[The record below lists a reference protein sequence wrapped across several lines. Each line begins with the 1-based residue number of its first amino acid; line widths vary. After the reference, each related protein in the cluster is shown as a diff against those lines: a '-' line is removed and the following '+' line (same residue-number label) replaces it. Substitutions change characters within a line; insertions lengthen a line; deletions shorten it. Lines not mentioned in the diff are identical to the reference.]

1 MHDPSHMLL
10 FLLIVEQGSM
20 AAAARM
26 EGISRSTVA
35 RHLAALED
43 ELGAQ
48 LLVRNTRDIAL
59 TQAGEVYLERARA
72 IRDQL
77 AEAESA
83 VRQIQGAVKGHLR
96 IAAPILDRQEI
107 LSPLLCAFSK
117 AYPDV
122 TIEVLLATD
131 ERFVVAG
138 GFDVGVQMGFE
149 ANADLAIRRLIV
161 DRLTLTASR
170 EYLESH
176 PKVRTIQDLKGH
188 DCLLMR
194 RDDGVLDKWPV
205 IGGEDLS
212 VEQPRL
218 ITNSVAIL
226 EDAIRNGL
234 GIGLMRNAVS
244 GAEIAEGALVHVLPE
259 AIGMDKT
266 YSLVYPATRY
276 VPPKVRAFVDFTKEW
291 LEQLS
296 HEIPSL
302 RSS

>member
-20 AAAARM
+20 AAAARV

-72 IRDQL
+72 IRDQI

-83 VRQIQGAVKGHLR
+83 VRQLEGAVKGHLR
-96 IAAPILDRQEI
+96 IAAPIFDHQEI
-107 LSPLLCAFSK
+107 LSPLLCAFSN

-122 TIEVLLATD
+122 TIELLLATD

-170 EYLESH
+170 EYLDAH
-176 PKVRTIQDLKGH
+176 RRVRTVQDLEQH
-188 DCLLMR
+188 RCLLMR
-194 RDDGVLDKWPV
+194 RDDGVLDKWPR
-205 IGGEDLS
+205 IEGEDLI
-212 VEQPRL
+212 VEEPRV

-234 GIGLMRNAVS
+234 GIGLMRNAIS
-244 GAEIAEGALVHVLPE
+244 RAEVEAGTLVHVLPDE
-259 AIGMDKT
+259 IGMEKT

-276 VPPKVRAFVDFTKEW
+276 VPPKVRAFVDFTTQW
-291 LEQLS
+291 LERMS
-296 HEIPSL
+296 EEA
-302 RSS
+302 